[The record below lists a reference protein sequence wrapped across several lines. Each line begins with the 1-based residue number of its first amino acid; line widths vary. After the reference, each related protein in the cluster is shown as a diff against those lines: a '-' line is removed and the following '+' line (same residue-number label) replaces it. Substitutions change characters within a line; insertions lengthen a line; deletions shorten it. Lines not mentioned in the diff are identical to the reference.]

1 MAGKTEGKVETPT
14 YEQLAKG
21 WETDRV
27 TAAHRGERRAWWVAG
42 AAILVAVASS
52 LAILGLTPLKT
63 VEPFVVR
70 VDKATGVVEAVAK
83 LNATSRTETEAVNK
97 YFVSKYV
104 RAREEFSSELAPVN
118 YKTVAL
124 MSAGPVGQQY
134 FEWFKPENP
143 QSPLKVYGTTAKVV
157 VRVLNVSFLSPTI
170 ASVRYERTVRAND
183 GSAPVRTTWLATVT
197 FRYSNAPMTED
208 DRLVNPIGFEVTDYR
223 NDPEVGG

>member
-1 MAGKTEGKVETPT
+1 MAGNTAANVDMTS

-27 TAAHRGERRAWWVAG
+27 TDAKRSERRAWWVAG
-42 AAILVAVASS
+42 AACVGFVAAG
-52 LAILGLTPLKT
+52 LALLGLTPLKT

-70 VDKATGVVEAVAK
+70 VDKATGAVEAVSR
-83 LNATSRTETEAVNK
+83 LNATSRTESEAVNK
-97 YFVSKYV
+97 YFVTKYL
-104 RAREEFSSELAPVN
+104 RAREEYTSELAPVN

-143 QSPLKVYGTTAKVV
+143 QSPLKVYGATAKVQ
-157 VRVLNVSFLSPTI
+157 VRVLNVSFLAPNI
-170 ASVRYERTVRAND
+170 ASARYERTIRAND
-183 GSAPVRTTWLATVT
+183 GSAPVRTTWTATVT

-223 NDPEVGG
+223 TDPEVGG